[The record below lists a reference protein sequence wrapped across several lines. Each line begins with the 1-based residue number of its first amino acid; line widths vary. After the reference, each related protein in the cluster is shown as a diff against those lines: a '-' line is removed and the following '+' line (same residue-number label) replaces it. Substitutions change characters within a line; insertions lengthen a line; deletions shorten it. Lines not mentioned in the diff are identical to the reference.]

1 MTDGPGENGFT
12 VIELMVTMAKPN
24 VIGIV
29 VRVVQCGADGAN
41 EVLGLAKVNPSNAF
55 KAPRRGTNGDGVS
68 YLWTSRIASIS
79 WGTVRSRTWSTCP
92 WAINW
97 FNA

>member
-29 VRVVQCGADGAN
+29 VRVVQCGADAN
-41 EVLGLAKVNPSNAF
+41 EVRFWISKGKPIECIQS
-55 KAPRRGTNGDGVS
+55 
-68 YLWTSRIASIS
+68 ASA
-79 WGTVRSRTWSTCP
+79 W
-92 WAINW
+92 
-97 FNA
+97 